1 MLAAIRIRVAWG
13 IGALSLA
20 ACSPAIAP
28 TARGQNELQT
38 NAESLKPRDAANPA
52 IGRAQFGPSPPSG
65 ASPAEGGPNCRIGKG
80 KTYEVGPEFTNKTLA
95 SVPWEQLQP
104 GDTVRVHH
112 RPEPYR
118 EKLLLSQSGTAQ
130 APITLCGVADA
141 SGNLPVIDGSNAT
154 TNPALRFPSSYTEPR
169 GVVVVSLTKEHRWGY
184 KPSHL
189 VIDELDISNG
199 NLSESFVDS
208 QGTKRAYMENAAAVF
223 VERGEH
229 IIVRGCIL
237 HGSGNGLFVASS
249 SDEATQSRD
258 ILAEGNHIFGNG
270 STGKNKDRHHN
281 IYTEAIG
288 MIFQFNRLGPLR
300 DGSGGSALKDRSANT
315 VIRYNWIEGG
325 SRSLDLVEPEDSHPQ
340 AAKVPHFGDAF
351 VYGNVFIADKQSAS
365 RTFHYGGDTGELA
378 DYRKGTLYFYNNTVI
393 AAAAESDHYNTT
405 FFQLDTDEQVADVR
419 NNIFYSTGNTHLTW
433 GFEKGII
440 RLGTNWV
447 NSGILPGRKE
457 FTGKIEHVSGR
468 EQTIFGSN
476 PMLRNS
482 GEQDY
487 CLGPSSKALSAA
499 GDLSG
504 AIPEEYRPNIQYAP
518 HQRAAKRKVL
528 GAGDDLGALSC
539 R

>member
-1 MLAAIRIRVAWG
+1 
-13 IGALSLA
+13 
-20 ACSPAIAP
+20 
-28 TARGQNELQT
+28 
-38 NAESLKPRDAANPA
+38 
-52 IGRAQFGPSPPSG
+52 
-65 ASPAEGGPNCRIGKG
+65 
-80 KTYEVGPEFTNKTLA
+80 
-95 SVPWEQLQP
+95 
-104 GDTVRVHH
+104 
-112 RPEPYR
+112 
-118 EKLLLSQSGTAQ
+118 
-130 APITLCGVADA
+130 
-141 SGNLPVIDGSNAT
+141 VIDGSNAT

-237 HGSGNGLFVASS
+237 HGSGNGFFVASS

-258 ILAEGNHIFGNG
+258 ILAEGNYVFGNG

-288 MIFQFNRLGPLR
+288 MVFQYNRLGPLR
-300 DGSGGSALKDRSANT
+300 NGSGGSALKDRSANT

-325 SRSLDLVEPEDSHPQ
+325 SRSLDLVEPEESHSQ

-351 VYGNVFIADKQSAS
+351 VYGNVFIAGKQSAS

-393 AAAAESDHYNTT
+393 VTATESDHYFTT
-405 FFQLDTDEQVADVR
+405 FFQLDTDDQVADIR
-419 NNIFYSTGNTHLTW
+419 NNIFYSTGDTHLTW

-447 NSGILPGRKE
+447 SSGILPGRKE
-457 FTGKIEHVSGR
+457 FTGKIEHLSGK
-468 EQTIFGSN
+468 EATIFGQDPLFDDLARWN
-476 PMLRNS
+476 LCLAANS
-482 GEQDY
+482 TNRTVGQPLADPVSPGFVPIEQ
-487 CLGPSSKALSAA
+487 
-499 GDLSG
+499 
-504 AIPEEYRPNIQYAP
+504 YRP
-518 HQRAAKRKVL
+518 HQGTVARPRRGK
-528 GAGDDLGALSC
+528 GDDLGALSC
-539 R
+539 D